1 MSWMATGANSKEL
14 LPTKRAN
21 LRVAAAAEGILGV
34 AAAAEGVLGV
44 AAAVVAVAV
53 AVPGP
58 RGKAY

>member
-21 LRVAAAAEGILGV
+21 LRVAAAAEG
-34 AAAAEGVLGV
+34 VLGV
-44 AAAVVAVAV
+44 AAAVVAVAA

-58 RGKAY
+58 PCNGWIATALSVCKP

>member
-21 LRVAAAAEGILGV
+21 LRVAAAAEG
-34 AAAAEGVLGV
+34 VLGV
-44 AAAVVAVAV
+44 AAAVVAVAA

-58 RGKAY
+58 RVTGG